1 MRETPERGVDWRGEV
16 RARLRVR
23 SRERVDPASEADV
36 VEELAQHLEDQY
48 AELVGRGMDSS
59 TARAQLL
66 AQLDDPATAVDL
78 LNAARARE
86 SHSRSPIGA
95 GFHQRPGLRGFSASV
110 GGDLRYGWRALRRTP
125 AFTAVV
131 VLSLAIV
138 IGANTAIFGLL
149 DAVLLRR
156 LPISHAE
163 ELVALHL
170 VNEHRA
176 ATIPYGVYRTFAG
189 LPGMPPI
196 ESYRID
202 AATVTAGA
210 DQTDLWIELVSGGY
224 FDMLRATPLLGRT
237 LSKSDAST
245 VAQVAVVSED
255 YWKQHL
261 GGRRDVIGT
270 TVTIN
275 EAPYTIVGVMP
286 RSYHDLFFAH
296 PFVLAVPLATAAA
309 LGDDVSQYY
318 TALVARLPRG
328 AENGAMRDLLSAAY
342 RRCCVQ
348 PPSPTSSLA
357 MPRSRPLPDD
367 GPIADGH
374 WTDTVDATP
383 HVQLADISRG
393 ITWSE
398 DFRGQYRRVLI
409 ALMSGVAVLL
419 LIACANVGT
428 LLLAR
433 AAAREREF
441 AVRLSLG
448 ASRRRMLRQLLTE
461 TLELTVAGTAL
472 GVVLASLATT
482 MLLHELPA
490 RAIQLADVIAWRAS
504 PVILLFTVATMF
516 GCALLAGVWPA
527 RRASRVDILGALT
540 GADRARRARGARI
553 EHGLVWVQ
561 VALALILATIAA
573 LFVATLRNLEHG
585 DGGFHTRQALLAR
598 INLRY
603 AAGAD
608 RAALAHA
615 ALSAAL
621 RVPGVNDAALS
632 YALPALDRSMMLM
645 PEEVPGYVPAAG
657 ERPPEFNAVSARFFT
672 VTGIG
677 IAAGRDF
684 DAHDLATSEPVAI
697 VSQSFARRYF
707 AGRNPVGASM
717 ILALQHRQQLRIV
730 GVARDASYGDLHD
743 AVTTMWYMPFDQA
756 AVHLHQDFLAL
767 TMRTDLDPVSLA
779 TSVRRAIDGA
789 VPGVQIHRIASVGQ
803 LLDEA
808 LARER
813 FAAALATLF
822 GVVALG
828 LAALGVY
835 GVVSYSVERRTP
847 EIGIRM
853 ALGAA
858 PVDALWIVMR
868 QTLGIAAIGLALGT
882 PLALLA
888 GRAIA
893 SQLYGVGATDARV
906 LLGAAFALAL
916 AAIVAGFIPGR
927 RAARVDPVVAL
938 RAD

>member
-1 MRETPERGVDWRGEV
+1 MPERSIDWLAEV
-16 RARLRVR
+16 RARLRSAAGEGVDAA
-23 SRERVDPASEADV
+23 REAEV

-48 AELVGRGMDSS
+48 AELLGRGVDDSV
-59 TARAQLL
+59 ARERLL
-66 AQLDDPATAVDL
+66 AQLDEPATTALVTKV
-78 LNAARARE
+78 ARARGL
-86 SHSRSPIGA
+86 RPPPLGA
-95 GFHQRPGLRGFSASV
+95 GAEKPSGLRGFVASV
-110 GGDLRYGWRALRRTP
+110 GGDLRHGWRSLRRAP
-125 AFTAVV
+125 AFTMVV
-131 VLSLAIV
+131 VLSLTIV

-156 LPISHAE
+156 LPISHPE
-163 ELVALHL
+163 ELVALHP
-170 VNEHRA
+170 VNEHQK
-176 ATIPYGVYRTFAG
+176 ATMPYDVYRTFAG

-196 ESYRID
+196 EAYRID
-202 AATVTAGA
+202 AATVAAGA

-270 TVTIN
+270 KVTIN
-275 EAPYTIVGVMP
+275 EAPYTVVGVMP

-296 PFVLAVPLATAAA
+296 SFSLAVPLATAAA
-309 LGDDVSQYY
+309 LGDDVSRYY

-328 AENGAMRDLLSAAY
+328 AENVAMRDLISTAY
-342 RRCCVQ
+342 RRCCVE
-348 PPSPTSSLA
+348 PPAPRFGVA
-357 MPRSRPLPDD
+357 KPRSSPGPDD
-367 GPIADGH
+367 GPFSADNNWG
-374 WTDTVDATP
+374 DTADATP

-393 ITWSE
+393 ITWGA

-409 ALMSGVAVLL
+409 ALMGGVAVLL

-448 ASRRRMLRQLLTE
+448 ASRGRMRRQLLTE
-461 TLELTVAGTAL
+461 TMELAAAGTAL
-472 GVVLASLATT
+472 GVLLASLATT
-482 MLLHELPA
+482 LLLHDLPA
-490 RAIQLADVIAWRAS
+490 SAMRLGDVIAWRVS
-504 PVILLFTVATMF
+504 PAILLFTAGTML

-540 GADRARRARGARI
+540 GADRARRMRGTRI
-553 EHGLVWVQ
+553 EHGLVWAQ
-561 VALALILATIAA
+561 VALALILATTAA
-573 LFVATLRNLEHG
+573 LFVATLRNLERG
-585 DGGFHTRQALLAR
+585 DAGFHARHALLAR

-603 AAGAD
+603 IPGAD
-608 RAALAHA
+608 YTALAHA
-615 ALSAAL
+615 ALTAASG
-621 RVPGVNDAALS
+621 VPGVKRASLS
-632 YALPALDRSMMLM
+632 YALPALDDAVMFM
-645 PEEVPGYVPAAG
+645 PAEVPGYVPAG
-657 ERPPEFNAVSARFFT
+657 HEPPPQFNAVSADFFT
-672 VTGIG
+672 STGIG
-677 IAAGRDF
+677 IVAGRDF

-697 VSQSFARRYF
+697 VSESFARHYL
-707 AGRNPVGASM
+707 AGRIAVGASM
-717 ILALQHRQQLRIV
+717 ILALKNRQQLRIV
-730 GVARDASYGDLHD
+730 GVARDAKYGDLHG
-743 AVTTMWYMPFDQA
+743 AVTEMWYMPFDQA
-756 AVHLHQDFLAL
+756 ATHWPQGFVAL
-767 TMRTDLDPVSLA
+767 TIRTDLDPVSIA
-779 TSVRRAIDGA
+779 TSVRRAITTV
-789 VPGVQIHRIASVGQ
+789 VPGAQIMRITSVGE
-803 LLDEA
+803 LLDDA

-835 GVVSYSVERRTP
+835 GLVAYSVERRTS

-858 PVDALWIVMR
+858 PTDALWLVMR
-868 QTLGIAAIGLALGT
+868 QTLAVAAIGLAIGA
-882 PLALLA
+882 PLAVLA

-893 SQLYGVGATDARV
+893 SQLYGVSATDVRV
-906 LLGAAFALAL
+906 LLGAASVLSL
-916 AAIVAGFIPGR
+916 VAAVAGFVPGR